1 MFAAQN
7 ADRIPGSGEEIVARI
22 RVLCK
27 VRRLPSC
34 KTGFL
39 KTLRMTGKQQS
50 FGDFRNADSVPGG
63 KSRQRIPSAFFLSP
77 NRRVG

>member
-22 RVLCK
+22 RVLRK
-27 VRRLPSC
+27 ARRLLSC
-34 KTGFL
+34 KTGFWE
-39 KTLRMTGKQQS
+39 TLRMTGKQQS
-50 FGDFRNADSVPGG
+50 FGNFGNGDSVPGG
-63 KSRQRIPSAFFLSP
+63 KSRQRIPGAFFLSP